1 MISWLYTLPDLA
13 IVMIGMICAAVILF
27 SLEYLTR
34 KTQFLCK
41 MSDHEKEFLISLQS
55 GLVALSAVLLSFSLV
70 MVLNNFDSADKNV
83 SVEASKLEEADRTL
97 YQYNNSSTIRADLQ
111 RYAQSIVN
119 DEWSQLQIKKSSAVT
134 ADLLNKYDV
143 QLGKLNPGNLRESV
157 IFAQILKN
165 ANELA
170 ELRTNRI
177 ERAHLGLHSIFWLV
191 NLSILFGVLLI
202 SAFGLALNSVVTKIG
217 VLLQVFGLV
226 GLTAIVFIV
235 DQPFTGKVSVTAEP
249 IVKTIEAMKLR

>member
-143 QLGKLNPGNLRESV
+143 QLETQSRQLERV
-157 IFAQILKN
+157 RHFAQILKN
-165 ANELA
+165 TNELA